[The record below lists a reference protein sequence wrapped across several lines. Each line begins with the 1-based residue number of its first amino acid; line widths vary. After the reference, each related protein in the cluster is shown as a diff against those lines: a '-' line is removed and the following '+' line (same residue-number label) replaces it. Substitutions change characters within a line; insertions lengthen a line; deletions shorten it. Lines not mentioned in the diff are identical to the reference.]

1 MKRVYWR
8 PQGVSRRA
16 LLLIALI
23 ALGALTLVERFPV
36 QTKQPYHD
44 DKLAAARLTRDAFK
58 LIRTEK
64 QRLGIP
70 IDAEGDPHQ
79 TGMIGTALTP
89 VTSNTGYLSA
99 KRASINPNFAAV
111 LVQMLRRA
119 GVERGDLIAVGA
131 SGSFPALNVASF
143 AAIQTLGIEPIVIS
157 SASSS
162 EWGAND
168 VSFLWID
175 MERVLAEHQVFG
187 FRSVA
192 ASFGGMDDRGYGMSK
207 DGRSLL
213 SAAIERNGLTKIEP
227 RTVVEAI
234 ERRMEIYREIAGER
248 PIKAYLN
255 IGGGTASVGTQIGK
269 KQFKPGLNLV
279 PPRGAGLMD
288 SVMLRFAE
296 RGTPVIHVTG
306 ISQLAKRHGLRPNS
320 DGAVPPVGEGEIYV
334 KAEYNRWLALGGII
348 AVLAAM
354 LAFIRLDVGLRILRV
369 APRRKQAPQPQQM
382 V

>member
-8 PQGVSRRA
+8 PQGVSRGA
-16 LLLIALI
+16 LLLIAMI

-36 QTKQPYHD
+36 QTKQPHYD
-44 DKLAAARLTRDAFK
+44 EKIAAARLTVDAFK
-58 LIRTEK
+58 LIKTEK

-70 IDAEGDPHQ
+70 FDPEGDPHQ
-79 TGMIGTALTP
+79 TGMIGSALTP

-111 LVQMLRRA
+111 VIKLLKQA
-119 GVERGDLIAVGA
+119 GLEKGDLIAVGA
-131 SGSFPALNVASF
+131 SGSFPALNVAAF
-143 AAIQTLGIEPIVIS
+143 AAVQTLGLEPIVIS
-157 SASSS
+157 STSAS

-168 VSFLWID
+168 VSFMWID
-175 MERVLAEHQVFG
+175 MERVLVEHQLFG
-187 FRSVA
+187 FRSIA
-192 ASFGGMDDRGYGMSK
+192 ASLGGMDDRGFGMSK
-207 DGRSLL
+207 EGRSLL
-213 SAAIERNGLTKIEP
+213 SAAIERNALSKIEP
-227 RTVVEAI
+227 KTVVESI
-234 ERRMEIYREIAGER
+234 ERRMEIYREKAGDR

-255 IGGGTASVGTQIGK
+255 VGGGTASVGTQIGK
-269 KQFKPGLNLV
+269 KQFKPGLNLE

-288 SVMLRFAE
+288 SVMLRFSE
-296 RGTPVIHVTG
+296 RGIPVIHFTSIG
-306 ISQLAKRHGLRPNS
+306 QLARRHGLRPNS
-320 DGAVPPVGEGEIYV
+320 DGSIPPVGEGEIYA

-369 APRRKQAPQPQQM
+369 APRRKQAAQPQQM